1 MALFRRNRVWWMGFS
16 YCGRQVR
23 RSTEVT
29 DKKVAEKIYHKV
41 RTQIAEGKWD
51 EPARGADKTVKEL
64 LERYFRDH
72 SAVNKSPS
80 SQRSDRSV
88 ALHLIRSFGDLTL
101 RELRPSLIEAHK
113 AKRRAEGA
121 AAKTINIELGIL
133 SHAFQ
138 LAVKEWEW
146 VTENPVIRVSR
157 EKVRNMIERWLTA
170 EEEQRLLAACPQEF
184 ACWRG
189 DLGSRSD
196 RS

>member
-41 RTQIAEGKWD
+41 RTQIAEGKWY

-64 LERYFRDH
+64 LERYLRDH

-88 ALHLIRSFGDLTL
+88 ALHLFVHS
-101 RELRPSLIEAHK
+101 
-113 AKRRAEGA
+113 
-121 AAKTINIELGIL
+121 GI
-133 SHAFQ
+133 
-138 LAVKEWEW
+138 
-146 VTENPVIRVSR
+146 
-157 EKVRNMIERWLTA
+157 
-170 EEEQRLLAACPQEF
+170 
-184 ACWRG
+184 
-189 DLGSRSD
+189 
-196 RS
+196 